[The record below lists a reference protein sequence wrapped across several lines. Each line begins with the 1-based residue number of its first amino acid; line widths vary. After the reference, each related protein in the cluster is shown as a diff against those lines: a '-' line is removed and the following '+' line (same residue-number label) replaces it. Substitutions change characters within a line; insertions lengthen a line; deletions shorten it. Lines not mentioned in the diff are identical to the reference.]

1 MIPDFADYEE
11 IKARHTRGR
20 NGYGGGWR
28 ELEFVCF
35 ADMRPR
41 LDGRPLVKGILE
53 REQLSVMRGDAG
65 CGKTFLALDLSLHV
79 AAGLDWFGRRVNQG
93 AVIYIAA
100 EAGRGIINRVA
111 AFKRAHGYDD
121 DAAIPF
127 AAITSAV
134 DLCHAEA
141 GDVDRLISLIR
152 EANFDPLALLVIDT
166 VSRALAGGN
175 ENSPDDMGAL
185 VRSLD
190 TLRDELRCHAAA
202 VHHVGKDVSKGGRG
216 HSLLHCAVDTELEVV
231 HNEVTGIRTATIVK
245 QRDGPTEGQIAF
257 QLRQVE
263 LGYNVDGDLITSC
276 IVEAADNGAG
286 APKKR
291 RHLSAQQSI
300 ALQQLTNAI
309 NTAGCLPPAS
319 VHIPTNTYCVD
330 EAIWR
335 DYCYRGGVSSGAE
348 KGQQKAFS
356 RAKTALLDA
365 NRIGCWDPFV
375 WIISQ

>member
-1 MIPDFADYEE
+1 MTPNFADYEE

-28 ELEFVCF
+28 ELEFVSF

-127 AAITSAV
+127 AAVTSAV

-190 TLRDELRCHAAA
+190 TLRDEP
-202 VHHVGKDVSKGGRG
+202 G
-216 HSLLHCAVDTELEVV
+216 HGD
-231 HNEVTGIRTATIVK
+231 
-245 QRDGPTEGQIAF
+245 QPTD
-257 QLRQVE
+257 LQVRSH
-263 LGYNVDGDLITSC
+263 T
-276 IVEAADNGAG
+276 
-286 APKKR
+286 
-291 RHLSAQQSI
+291 
-300 ALQQLTNAI
+300 
-309 NTAGCLPPAS
+309 PA
-319 VHIPTNTYCVD
+319 
-330 EAIWR
+330 R
-335 DYCYRGGVSSGAE
+335 
-348 KGQQKAFS
+348 
-356 RAKTALLDA
+356 
-365 NRIGCWDPFV
+365 
-375 WIISQ
+375 